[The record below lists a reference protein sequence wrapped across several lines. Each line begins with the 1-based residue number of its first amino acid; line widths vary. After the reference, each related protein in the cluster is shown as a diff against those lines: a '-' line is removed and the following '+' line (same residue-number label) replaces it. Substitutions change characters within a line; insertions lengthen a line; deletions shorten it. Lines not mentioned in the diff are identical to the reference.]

1 MKKNSFHKD
10 DRGASLLAVL
20 ILMVVVSAIA
30 VVITKITIVNIQMK
44 EVERGTKKNFYSADA
59 IMDDLRTGAR
69 EQAETALENAY
80 ADVLQHY
87 VDYTSGGKNVQ
98 DVFKQNYMN
107 GLEKYFADPDPMKTK
122 VDTTNEQGNVVYRV
136 AGYDADKVKGC
147 ILDGTQQGC
156 FVAPADPKY
165 EIDYGAGTFTLKDVR
180 VVYKDAQDYE
190 TTITTDLV
198 FSTPDMN
205 FSGQSQVKEFM
216 KYALIADNQINVNAS
231 GVKVDGSVYAGA
243 GGILA
248 SNNGTGELNGRMILT
263 RGDIVADMGSK
274 LTVGNG
280 NSSIW
285 AENLMTTGKSA
296 ATLDVNGNMYVAD
309 DLALNA
315 KESKVTLQ
323 GNYYGYNFQKN
334 YGAGDT
340 VATDA
345 DFSSAIMINGKSSS
359 LNIQNL
365 KYLLLAGRTY
375 ISRGNNS
382 SNTDI
387 HNTDIQMGESIAART
402 NQLAYYV
409 PERYVVKVESGEST
423 LLKLKWN
430 DAKNVKIG
438 EKEYPIGESDYAA
451 SIHVNPEKLDGW
463 LDNANP
469 IVPYYYTNGVN
480 YYLNFKSQQDANE
493 FYAAYYAGNTGK
505 AGGLAGT
512 YLDKDALII
521 DENNKMIMTLSGD
534 IMYRTKPEEMFQE
547 KAVTIEPDNWKDSAG
562 LLWDYCSKLAV
573 SYKSLELGLKDFGQS
588 VTPDQVRFSVTD
600 EKGHEKIDK
609 SIDPL
614 FDKLIDRSA
623 LQEEIAKHK
632 NPGDTGDVVYK
643 PAADVYLIDNPDNP
657 DNPDKPNGYILPT
670 SITKGIVV
678 ATGSVKVSG
687 NFEGLII
694 SGGKVTFGASVQVKG
709 NKLLVS
715 NLFKEDQSRKAPLF
729 SKFFRDCSGTAASN
743 ISGQLDLDSYINYD
757 EWKKN

>member
-231 GVKVDGSVYAGA
+231 NVTVDGSVYAGV
-243 GGILA
+243 GGIVA
-248 SNNGTGELNGRMILT
+248 SGNGTGELKGRMILT
-263 RGDIVADMGSK
+263 RGDIVADMGSALK
-274 LTVGNG
+274 VGDG

-285 AENLMTTGKSA
+285 AENIMTTGKSA
-296 ATLDVNGNMYVAD
+296 ATLNVNGNMYVAD

-387 HNTDIQMGESIAART
+387 QMGESIAART

-409 PERYVVKVESGEST
+409 PERYVKVESGEST
-423 LLKLKWN
+423 LLKWN
-430 DAKNVKIG
+430 DAPQNVTIG

-451 SIHVNPEKLDGW
+451 SIHVDPVKLDGW
-463 LDNANP
+463 LNHANP

-505 AGGLAGT
+505 AGGFAGT
-512 YLDKDALII
+512 YLDKNALII
-521 DENNKMIMTLSGD
+521 DEHNKVIMTLSGD

-600 EKGHEKIDK
+600 ENGHEKIDK

-632 NPGDTGDVVYK
+632 NPGDTGFTVYH
-643 PAADVYLIDNPDNP
+643 PADDVYLIDNTGVYD
-657 DNPDKPNGYILPT
+657 LPT

-694 SGGKVTFGASVQVKG
+694 SGGKVTFDANVQVKG

>member
-107 GLEKYFADPDPMKTK
+107 GLEKYFADPMKTP

-216 KYALIADNQINVNAS
+216 KYALIADDQINVNAS
-231 GVKVDGSVYAGA
+231 NVTVDGSVYAGV
-243 GGILA
+243 GGIVA
-248 SNNGTGELNGRMILT
+248 SGNGTGELKGRMILT
-263 RGDIVADMGSK
+263 RGDIVADMGSALK
-274 LTVGNG
+274 VGDG

-387 HNTDIQMGESIAART
+387 QMGESIAART

-409 PERYVVKVESGEST
+409 PERYVKVESGEST
-423 LLKLKWN
+423 LLKWN
-430 DAKNVKIG
+430 DAQKVRIG

-451 SIHVNPEKLDGW
+451 SIHVDPVKLDGW
-463 LDNANP
+463 LNHANP

-493 FYAAYYAGNTGK
+493 FYAAYYTGNTGK

-600 EKGHEKIDK
+600 ENGHEKIDK

-614 FDKLIDRSA
+614 FDKLIDSSA

-632 NPGDTGDVVYK
+632 NPGDAGFTVYH
-643 PAADVYLIDNPDNP
+643 PADDVYLIDNTGVYD
-657 DNPDKPNGYILPT
+657 LPT

-694 SGGKVTFGASVQVKG
+694 SGGKVTFDANVQVKG

>member
-20 ILMVVVSAIA
+20 IIMVVVSAIA

-69 EQAETALENAY
+69 EQAEAALENAY
-80 ADVLQHY
+80 VDVLQHY
-87 VDYTSGGKNVQ
+87 VDYTSGGKNAQ

-107 GLEKYFADPDPMKTK
+107 GLEKYFADPMKTP
-122 VDTTNEQGNVVYRV
+122 VDTTNEQGNVGYRV

-205 FSGQSQVKEFM
+205 FSGQSQVQEFM
-216 KYALIADNQINVNAS
+216 KYALIADDQVNINAMNVYV
-231 GVKVDGSVYAGA
+231 GGSIYAGA
-243 GGILA
+243 GGIQ
-248 SNNGTGELNGRMILT
+248 STGSGSGRLEGKIILT
-263 RGDIVADMGSK
+263 RGDIVADMGST
-274 LTVGNG
+274 LMVGNG

-296 ATLDVNGNMYVAD
+296 ATLDVNGNIYVAD

-315 KESKVTLQ
+315 KESKVKLQ

-365 KYLLLAGRTY
+365 KYLLLAGRTF
-375 ISRGNNS
+375 IARGNNS
-382 SNTDI
+382 S
-387 HNTDIQMGESIAART
+387 NTDIQMGESIAART

-409 PERYVVKVESGEST
+409 SDKYVKTENGEGVV
-423 LLKLKWN
+423 LKWN
-430 DAKNVKIG
+430 DAQNVRIG
-438 EKEYPIGESDYAA
+438 KTEYPIGESDYAA
-451 SIHVNPEKLDGW
+451 SIHVDPVKLDGW
-463 LDNANP
+463 LNHANP

-547 KAVTIEPDNWKDSAG
+547 KAVTIKPDNWKDSAG

-573 SYKSLELGLKDFGQS
+573 SYKSLELGLKDSGQS

-600 EKGHEKIDK
+600 ENGHEKIDK

-632 NPGDTGDVVYK
+632 NPGDTGYAVYK
-643 PAADVYLIDNPDNP
+643 PAADVYLIDNTGVYD
-657 DNPDKPNGYILPT
+657 LPT

-694 SGGKVTFGASVQVKG
+694 SGGKVTFDANVQVKG

-715 NLFKEDQSRKAPLF
+715 NLFKEDQSRQAPLF

>member
-87 VDYTSGGKNVQ
+87 VDYTGSGKNVQ

-107 GLEKYFADPDPMKTK
+107 GLEKYFADPMKTK

-248 SNNGTGELNGRMILT
+248 SGNGTGELNGRMILT
-263 RGDIVADMGSK
+263 RGDIVADMGSALK
-274 LTVGNG
+274 VGDG

-296 ATLDVNGNMYVAD
+296 ATLNVNGNMYVAD

-334 YGAGDT
+334 YGVGDT
-340 VATDA
+340 VAPDA

-387 HNTDIQMGESIAART
+387 QMGESIAART

-409 PERYVVKVESGEST
+409 PERYVKVESGEST
-423 LLKLKWN
+423 LLKWN
-430 DAKNVKIG
+430 DAPQNVTIG

-451 SIHVNPEKLDGW
+451 SIHVDPVKLDGW
-463 LDNANP
+463 LNHANP

-512 YLDKDALII
+512 YLDKNALII
-521 DENNKMIMTLSGD
+521 DEHNKVIMTLSGD

-547 KAVTIEPDNWKDSAG
+547 KAVTIEPDNWKDPAG

-573 SYKSLELGLKDFGQS
+573 SYKSLELGLKDSGQS
-588 VTPDQVRFSVTD
+588 VTSDQVRFSVTD
-600 EKGHEKIDK
+600 ENGHEKIDK

-632 NPGDTGDVVYK
+632 NPGDTGFTVYH
-643 PAADVYLIDNPDNP
+643 PADDVYLIDNTGVYD
-657 DNPDKPNGYILPT
+657 LPT

-694 SGGKVTFGASVQVKG
+694 SGGKVTFDANVQVKG

-715 NLFKEDQSRKAPLF
+715 NLFKEDQSRQDPLF

>member
-87 VDYTSGGKNVQ
+87 VDYTSGGKNAQ

-107 GLEKYFADPDPMKTK
+107 GLEKYFADPMKTP

-147 ILDGTQQGC
+147 ILDETQQGC

-216 KYALIADNQINVNAS
+216 KYALIADDQINVNAS
-231 GVKVDGSVYAGA
+231 NVTVDGSVYAGV
-243 GGILA
+243 GGIVA
-248 SNNGTGELNGRMILT
+248 SGNGTGELKGRMILT
-263 RGDIVADMGSK
+263 RGDIVADMGSALK
-274 LTVGNG
+274 VGDG

-285 AENLMTTGKSA
+285 AENIMTTGKSA
-296 ATLDVNGNMYVAD
+296 ATLNVNGNMYVAD

-365 KYLLLAGRTY
+365 KYLLLAGRTF

-382 SNTDI
+382 S
-387 HNTDIQMGESIAART
+387 NTDIQMGESIAART

-409 PERYVVKVESGEST
+409 SDKYVKTENGEGVV
-423 LLKLKWN
+423 LKWN
-430 DAKNVKIG
+430 DAQNVRIG

-451 SIHVNPEKLDGW
+451 SIHVDPVKLDGW
-463 LDNANP
+463 LNHANP

-505 AGGLAGT
+505 AGGFAGT
-512 YLDKDALII
+512 YLDKNALII
-521 DENNKMIMTLSGD
+521 DEHNKVIMTLSGD

-600 EKGHEKIDK
+600 ENGHEKIDK

-632 NPGDTGDVVYK
+632 NPGDAGFTVYH
-643 PAADVYLIDNPDNP
+643 PADDVYLIDNTGVYD
-657 DNPDKPNGYILPT
+657 LPT

-694 SGGKVTFGASVQVKG
+694 SGGKVTFDANVQVKG

>member
-87 VDYTSGGKNVQ
+87 VDYTGSGKNVQ

-107 GLEKYFADPDPMKTK
+107 GLEKYFADPMKTK

-216 KYALIADNQINVNAS
+216 KYALIADDQINVNAS
-231 GVKVDGSVYAGA
+231 NVTVDGSVYAGV
-243 GGILA
+243 GGIVA
-248 SNNGTGELNGRMILT
+248 SGNGTGELKGRMILT
-263 RGDIVADMGSK
+263 RGDIVADMGSALK
-274 LTVGNG
+274 VGDG

-285 AENLMTTGKSA
+285 AENIMTTGKSA
-296 ATLDVNGNMYVAD
+296 ATLNVNGNMYVAD

-365 KYLLLAGRTY
+365 KYLLLAGRTF

-382 SNTDI
+382 S
-387 HNTDIQMGESIAART
+387 NTDIQMGESIAART

-409 PERYVVKVESGEST
+409 PERYVKVESGEST
-423 LLKLKWN
+423 LLKWN
-430 DAKNVKIG
+430 DAQNVRIG

-451 SIHVNPEKLDGW
+451 SIHVDPVKLDGW
-463 LDNANP
+463 LNHANP

-505 AGGLAGT
+505 AGGFAGT
-512 YLDKDALII
+512 YLDKNALII
-521 DENNKMIMTLSGD
+521 DEHNKVIMTLSGD

-600 EKGHEKIDK
+600 ENGHEKIDK

-632 NPGDTGDVVYK
+632 NPGDAGFTVYH
-643 PAADVYLIDNPDNP
+643 PADDVYLIDNTGVYD
-657 DNPDKPNGYILPT
+657 LPT

-694 SGGKVTFGASVQVKG
+694 SGGKVTFDANVQVKG

>member
-87 VDYTSGGKNVQ
+87 VDYTSGGKNAQ

-107 GLEKYFADPDPMKTK
+107 GLEKYFADPMKTK

-190 TTITTDLV
+190 TSITTDLV

-216 KYALIADNQINVNAS
+216 KYALIADDQINVNAS
-231 GVKVDGSVYAGA
+231 NVTVDGSVYAGV
-243 GGILA
+243 GGIVA
-248 SNNGTGELNGRMILT
+248 SGNGTGELKGRMILT
-263 RGDIVADMGSK
+263 RGDIVADMGSALK
-274 LTVGNG
+274 VGDG

-387 HNTDIQMGESIAART
+387 QMGESIAART

-409 PERYVVKVESGEST
+409 PERYVKVESGEST
-423 LLKLKWN
+423 LLKWN
-430 DAKNVKIG
+430 DAQKVRIG

-451 SIHVNPEKLDGW
+451 SIHVDPVKLDGW
-463 LDNANP
+463 LNHANP

-512 YLDKDALII
+512 YLDKNALII
-521 DENNKMIMTLSGD
+521 DEHNKMIMTLSGD

-547 KAVTIEPDNWKDSAG
+547 KEVTIEPDNWKDSAG

-600 EKGHEKIDK
+600 ENGHEKIDK

-632 NPGDTGDVVYK
+632 NPGDAGFTVYH
-643 PAADVYLIDNPDNP
+643 PADDVYLIDNTGVYD
-657 DNPDKPNGYILPT
+657 LPT

-694 SGGKVTFGASVQVKG
+694 SGGKVTFDANVQVKG

>member
-87 VDYTSGGKNVQ
+87 VDYTSGGKNAQ

-107 GLEKYFADPDPMKTK
+107 GLEKYFADPMKTP

-165 EIDYGAGTFTLKDVR
+165 EIDYGAGTFILKDVR
-180 VVYKDAQDYE
+180 VVYKDAQDFE

-216 KYALIADNQINVNAS
+216 KYALIADDQINVNAS
-231 GVKVDGSVYAGA
+231 NVTVDGSVYAGV
-243 GGILA
+243 GGIVA
-248 SNNGTGELNGRMILT
+248 SGNGTGELKGRMILT
-263 RGDIVADMGSK
+263 RGDIVADMGSALK
-274 LTVGNG
+274 VGDG

-387 HNTDIQMGESIAART
+387 QMGESIAART

-409 PERYVVKVESGEST
+409 PERYVKVESGEST
-423 LLKLKWN
+423 LLKWN
-430 DAKNVKIG
+430 DAQKVRIG

-451 SIHVNPEKLDGW
+451 SIHVDPVKLDGW
-463 LDNANP
+463 LNHANP

-493 FYAAYYAGNTGK
+493 FYAAYYAGNTSK

-512 YLDKDALII
+512 YLDKNALII
-521 DENNKMIMTLSGD
+521 DEHNKVIMTLSGD

-600 EKGHEKIDK
+600 ENGHEKIDK

-632 NPGDTGDVVYK
+632 NPGDAGFTVYH
-643 PAADVYLIDNPDNP
+643 PADDVYLIDNTGVYD
-657 DNPDKPNGYILPT
+657 LPT

-694 SGGKVTFGASVQVKG
+694 SGGKVTFDANVQVKG

>member
-69 EQAETALENAY
+69 AQAETALENAY
-80 ADVLQHY
+80 VDVLQHY
-87 VDYTSGGKNVQ
+87 MDYTGSGKNVQ

-107 GLEKYFADPDPMKTK
+107 GLEKYFADPMKTP

-165 EIDYGAGTFTLKDVR
+165 EIDYGTGTFTLKDVR

-216 KYALIADNQINVNAS
+216 KYALIADDQINVNAS
-231 GVKVDGSVYAGA
+231 NVTVDGSVYAGV
-243 GGILA
+243 GGIVA
-248 SNNGTGELNGRMILT
+248 SGNGTGELKGRMILT
-263 RGDIVADMGSK
+263 RGDIVADMGSALK
-274 LTVGNG
+274 VGDG

-285 AENLMTTGKSA
+285 AENIMTTGKSA
-296 ATLDVNGNMYVAD
+296 ATLNVNGNMYVAD

-365 KYLLLAGRTY
+365 KYLLLAGRTF

-382 SNTDI
+382 S
-387 HNTDIQMGESIAART
+387 NTDIQMGESIAART

-409 PERYVVKVESGEST
+409 SDKYVKTENGEGVV
-423 LLKLKWN
+423 LKWN
-430 DAKNVKIG
+430 DAQNVRIG

-451 SIHVNPEKLDGW
+451 SIHVDPVKLDGW
-463 LDNANP
+463 LNHANP

-505 AGGLAGT
+505 AGGFAGT
-512 YLDKDALII
+512 YLDKNALII
-521 DENNKMIMTLSGD
+521 DEHNKVIMTLSGD

-600 EKGHEKIDK
+600 ENGHEKIDK

-632 NPGDTGDVVYK
+632 NPGDAGFTVYH
-643 PAADVYLIDNPDNP
+643 PADDVYLIDNTGVYD
-657 DNPDKPNGYILPT
+657 LPT

-694 SGGKVTFGASVQVKG
+694 SGGKVTFDANVQVKG

>member
-20 ILMVVVSAIA
+20 IIMVVVSAIA

-69 EQAETALENAY
+69 EQAEAALENAY
-80 ADVLQHY
+80 VDVLQHY
-87 VDYTSGGKNVQ
+87 VDYTSGGKNAQ

-107 GLEKYFADPDPMKTK
+107 GLEKYFADPMKTP

-205 FSGQSQVKEFM
+205 FSGQSQVQEFM
-216 KYALIADNQINVNAS
+216 KYALIADDQVNINAMNVYV
-231 GVKVDGSVYAGA
+231 GGSIYAGA
-243 GGILA
+243 GGIQA
-248 SNNGTGELNGRMILT
+248 TGSGSGRLEGKIILT
-263 RGDIVADMGSK
+263 RGDIVADMGST
-274 LTVGNG
+274 LMVGNG

-296 ATLDVNGNMYVAD
+296 ATLDVNGNIYVAD

-315 KESKVTLQ
+315 KESKVKLQ

-365 KYLLLAGRTY
+365 KYLLLAGRTF
-375 ISRGNNS
+375 IARGNNS
-382 SNTDI
+382 S
-387 HNTDIQMGESIAART
+387 NTDIQMGESIAART

-409 PERYVVKVESGEST
+409 SDKYVKTENGEGVV
-423 LLKLKWN
+423 LKWN
-430 DAKNVKIG
+430 DAQNVRIG
-438 EKEYPIGESDYAA
+438 ETEYPIGESDYAA
-451 SIHVNPEKLDGW
+451 SIHVDPVKLDGW
-463 LDNANP
+463 LNHANP

-573 SYKSLELGLKDFGQS
+573 SYKSLELGLKDSGQS

-600 EKGHEKIDK
+600 ENGHEKIDK

-632 NPGDTGDVVYK
+632 NPGDTGYAVYK
-643 PAADVYLIDNPDNP
+643 PAADVYLIDNTGVYD
-657 DNPDKPNGYILPT
+657 LPT

-694 SGGKVTFGASVQVKG
+694 SGGKVTFDANVQVKG

-715 NLFKEDQSRKAPLF
+715 NLFKEDQSRQAPLF

>member
-20 ILMVVVSAIA
+20 IIMVVVSAIA

-87 VDYTSGGKNVQ
+87 VDYTSGGKNAQ

-107 GLEKYFADPDPMKTK
+107 GLEKYFADPMKTP

-136 AGYDADKVKGC
+136 AGYDTDKVKGC

-216 KYALIADNQINVNAS
+216 KYALIADDQINVNAS

-243 GGILA
+243 GGIVA
-248 SNNGTGELNGRMILT
+248 SGNGTGELNGRMILT
-263 RGDIVADMGSK
+263 RGDIVADMGSALK
-274 LTVGNG
+274 VGDG

-285 AENLMTTGKSA
+285 AENIMTTGKSA
-296 ATLDVNGNMYVAD
+296 ATLNVNGNMYVAD

-387 HNTDIQMGESIAART
+387 QMGESIAART

-409 PERYVVKVESGEST
+409 PERYVKVESGEST
-423 LLKLKWN
+423 LLKWN
-430 DAKNVKIG
+430 DNDAQNV
-438 EKEYPIGESDYAA
+438 EKKYPIGESDYAA
-451 SIHVNPEKLDGW
+451 SIHVDPVKLDGW
-463 LDNANP
+463 LNNANP

-512 YLDKDALII
+512 YLDKNALII
-521 DENNKMIMTLSGD
+521 DEHNKVIMTLSGD

-600 EKGHEKIDK
+600 ENGREKIDK

-632 NPGDTGDVVYK
+632 NPGDTGYAVYK
-643 PAADVYLIDNPDNP
+643 PAADVYLIDNTGVYD
-657 DNPDKPNGYILPT
+657 LPT

-694 SGGKVTFGASVQVKG
+694 SGGKVTFDANVQVKG

-715 NLFKEDQSRKAPLF
+715 NLFKEDQSRQAPLF

>member
-20 ILMVVVSAIA
+20 IIMVVVSAIA

-87 VDYTSGGKNVQ
+87 VDYTGSGKNVQ

-107 GLEKYFADPDPMKTK
+107 GLEKYFADPMKTP
-122 VDTTNEQGNVVYRV
+122 VDTTNDEGNVVYRV
-136 AGYDADKVKGC
+136 AGYDTGKVKGC
-147 ILDGTQQGC
+147 ILDGTQQDC
-156 FVAPADPKY
+156 FVASADPKY

-180 VVYKDAQDYE
+180 VDYKDAQDYE

-205 FSGQSQVKEFM
+205 FSGQSQVQEFM
-216 KYALIADNQINVNAS
+216 KYALIADDQVNINAMNVYV
-231 GVKVDGSVYAGA
+231 GGSIYAGA
-243 GGILA
+243 GGIQA
-248 SNNGTGELNGRMILT
+248 TGSGSGRLEGKMILT
-263 RGDIVADMGSK
+263 RGDIVADMGST
-274 LTVGNG
+274 LMVGNG

-285 AENLMTTGKSA
+285 AENIMTTGKSA

-315 KESKVTLQ
+315 KESKVKLQ

-387 HNTDIQMGESIAART
+387 QMGESIAART

-409 PERYVVKVESGEST
+409 PERYVKVESGEST
-423 LLKLKWN
+423 LLKWN
-430 DAKNVKIG
+430 DNDAQNV
-438 EKEYPIGESDYAA
+438 EKKYPIGESDYAA
-451 SIHVNPEKLDGW
+451 SIHVDPVKLDGW
-463 LDNANP
+463 LNNANP

-512 YLDKDALII
+512 YLDKNALII
-521 DENNKMIMTLSGD
+521 DEHNKVIMTLSGD

-600 EKGHEKIDK
+600 ENGREKIDK

-632 NPGDTGDVVYK
+632 NPGDTGYAVYK
-643 PAADVYLIDNPDNP
+643 PAADVYLIDNTGVYD
-657 DNPDKPNGYILPT
+657 LPT

-694 SGGKVTFGASVQVKG
+694 SGGKVTFDANVQVKG

-715 NLFKEDQSRKAPLF
+715 NLFKEDQSRQAPLF

>member
-107 GLEKYFADPDPMKTK
+107 GLESYFADPMKTP
-122 VDTTNEQGNVVYRV
+122 VDTTNKQGNVVYRV

-165 EIDYGAGTFTLKDVR
+165 EIDYGTGTFTLKDVR

-216 KYALIADNQINVNAS
+216 KYALIADDQINVNAS
-231 GVKVDGSVYAGA
+231 NVTVDGSVYAGV
-243 GGILA
+243 GGIVA
-248 SNNGTGELNGRMILT
+248 SGNGTGELKGRMILT
-263 RGDIVADMGSK
+263 RGDIVADMGSALK
-274 LTVGNG
+274 VGDG

-365 KYLLLAGRTY
+365 KYLLLAGRTF

-382 SNTDI
+382 S
-387 HNTDIQMGESIAART
+387 NTDIQMGESIAART

-409 PERYVVKVESGEST
+409 SDKYVKTENGEGVV
-423 LLKLKWN
+423 LKWN
-430 DAKNVKIG
+430 DAQNVRIG

-451 SIHVNPEKLDGW
+451 SIHVDPVKLDGW
-463 LDNANP
+463 LNHANP

-573 SYKSLELGLKDFGQS
+573 SYKSLELGLKDSGQS
-588 VTPDQVRFSVTD
+588 VTSDQVRFSVTD
-600 EKGHEKIDK
+600 ENGHEKIDK

-632 NPGDTGDVVYK
+632 NPGDTGFTVYH
-643 PAADVYLIDNPDNP
+643 PADDVYLIDNTGVYD
-657 DNPDKPNGYILPT
+657 LPT

-694 SGGKVTFGASVQVKG
+694 SGGKVTFDANVQVKG

-715 NLFKEDQSRKAPLF
+715 NLFKEDQSRQDPLF

>member
-87 VDYTSGGKNVQ
+87 VDYTSGGKNAQ

-107 GLEKYFADPDPMKTK
+107 GLEKYFADPMKTP

-165 EIDYGAGTFTLKDVR
+165 EIDYGTGTFTLKDVR

-216 KYALIADNQINVNAS
+216 KYALIADDQINVNAS
-231 GVKVDGSVYAGA
+231 NVTVDGSVYAGV
-243 GGILA
+243 GGIVA
-248 SNNGTGELNGRMILT
+248 SGNGTGELKGRMILT
-263 RGDIVADMGSK
+263 RGDIVADMGSALK
-274 LTVGNG
+274 VGDG

-285 AENLMTTGKSA
+285 AENIMTTGKSA
-296 ATLDVNGNMYVAD
+296 ATLNVNGNMYVAD

-365 KYLLLAGRTY
+365 KYLLLAGRTF

-382 SNTDI
+382 S
-387 HNTDIQMGESIAART
+387 NTDIQMGESIAART

-409 PERYVVKVESGEST
+409 SDKYVKTENGEGVV
-423 LLKLKWN
+423 LKWN
-430 DAKNVKIG
+430 DAQNVRIG

-451 SIHVNPEKLDGW
+451 SIHVDPVKLDGW
-463 LDNANP
+463 LNHANP

-505 AGGLAGT
+505 AGGFAGT
-512 YLDKDALII
+512 YLDKNALII
-521 DENNKMIMTLSGD
+521 DEHNKVIMTLSGD

-547 KAVTIEPDNWKDSAG
+547 KEVTIEPDNWKDSAG

-600 EKGHEKIDK
+600 ENGHEKIDK

-632 NPGDTGDVVYK
+632 NPGDAGFTVYH
-643 PAADVYLIDNPDNP
+643 PADDVYLIDNTGVYD
-657 DNPDKPNGYILPT
+657 LPT

-694 SGGKVTFGASVQVKG
+694 SGGKVTFDANVQVKG

>member
-107 GLEKYFADPDPMKTK
+107 GLEKYFADPMKTK
-122 VDTTNEQGNVVYRV
+122 VDTTNKQGNVVYRV

-165 EIDYGAGTFTLKDVR
+165 EIDYGTGTFTLKDVR

-190 TTITTDLV
+190 TTIATDLV

-216 KYALIADNQINVNAS
+216 KYALIADDQINVNAS
-231 GVKVDGSVYAGA
+231 NVTVDGSVYAGV
-243 GGILA
+243 GGIVA
-248 SNNGTGELNGRMILT
+248 SGNGTGELKGRMILT
-263 RGDIVADMGSK
+263 RGDIVADMGSALK
-274 LTVGNG
+274 VGDG

-387 HNTDIQMGESIAART
+387 QMGESIAART

-409 PERYVVKVESGEST
+409 PERYVKVESGEST
-423 LLKLKWN
+423 LLKWN
-430 DAKNVKIG
+430 DAQKVRIG

-451 SIHVNPEKLDGW
+451 SIHVDPVKLDGW
-463 LDNANP
+463 LNHANP
-469 IVPYYYTNGVN
+469 IVPYYYINGVN

-493 FYAAYYAGNTGK
+493 FYAAYYAGNTSK

-512 YLDKDALII
+512 YLDKNALII
-521 DENNKMIMTLSGD
+521 DEHNKVIMTLSGD

-547 KAVTIEPDNWKDSAG
+547 KEVTIEPDNWKDSAG

-600 EKGHEKIDK
+600 ENGHEKIDK

-632 NPGDTGDVVYK
+632 NPGDAGFTVYH
-643 PAADVYLIDNPDNP
+643 PADDVYLIDNTGVYD
-657 DNPDKPNGYILPT
+657 LPT

-694 SGGKVTFGASVQVKG
+694 SGGKVTFDANVQVKG

>member
-87 VDYTSGGKNVQ
+87 VDYTSGGKNAQ

-107 GLEKYFADPDPMKTK
+107 GLESYFADPMKTK

-216 KYALIADNQINVNAS
+216 KYALIADDQINVNAS
-231 GVKVDGSVYAGA
+231 NVTVDGSVYAGV
-243 GGILA
+243 GGIVA
-248 SNNGTGELNGRMILT
+248 SGNGTGELKGRMILT
-263 RGDIVADMGSK
+263 RGDIVADMGSALK
-274 LTVGNG
+274 VGDG

-387 HNTDIQMGESIAART
+387 QMGESIAART

-409 PERYVVKVESGEST
+409 PERYVKVESGEST
-423 LLKLKWN
+423 LLKWN
-430 DAKNVKIG
+430 DAQNVRIG

-451 SIHVNPEKLDGW
+451 SIHVDPVKLDGW
-463 LDNANP
+463 LNHANP

-512 YLDKDALII
+512 YLDKNALII
-521 DENNKMIMTLSGD
+521 DEHNKVIMTLSGD

-600 EKGHEKIDK
+600 ENGHEKIDK

-632 NPGDTGDVVYK
+632 NPGDAGFTVYH
-643 PAADVYLIDNPDNP
+643 PADDVYLIDNTGVYD
-657 DNPDKPNGYILPT
+657 LPT

-694 SGGKVTFGASVQVKG
+694 SGGKVTFDANVQVKG

>member
-87 VDYTSGGKNVQ
+87 VDYTSGGKNAQ

-107 GLEKYFADPDPMKTK
+107 GLEKYFADPMKTP

-147 ILDGTQQGC
+147 ILDETQQGC

-165 EIDYGAGTFTLKDVR
+165 EIDYGTGTFTLKDVR

-216 KYALIADNQINVNAS
+216 KYALIADDQINVNAS
-231 GVKVDGSVYAGA
+231 NVTVDGSVYAGV
-243 GGILA
+243 GGIVA
-248 SNNGTGELNGRMILT
+248 SGNGTGELKGRMILT
-263 RGDIVADMGSK
+263 RGDIVADMGSALK
-274 LTVGNG
+274 VGDG

-285 AENLMTTGKSA
+285 AENIMTTGKSA
-296 ATLDVNGNMYVAD
+296 ATLNVNGNMYVAD

-365 KYLLLAGRTY
+365 KYLLLAGRTF

-382 SNTDI
+382 S
-387 HNTDIQMGESIAART
+387 NTDIQMGESIAART

-409 PERYVVKVESGEST
+409 PDKYVKTENGEGVV
-423 LLKLKWN
+423 LKWN
-430 DAKNVKIG
+430 DAQNVRIG

-451 SIHVNPEKLDGW
+451 SIHVDPVKLDGW
-463 LDNANP
+463 LNHANP

-505 AGGLAGT
+505 AGGFAGT
-512 YLDKDALII
+512 YLDKNALII
-521 DENNKMIMTLSGD
+521 DEHNKVIMTLSGD

-600 EKGHEKIDK
+600 ENGHEKIDK

-632 NPGDTGDVVYK
+632 NPGDAGFTVYH
-643 PAADVYLIDNPDNP
+643 PADDVYLIDNTGVYD
-657 DNPDKPNGYILPT
+657 LPT

-694 SGGKVTFGASVQVKG
+694 SGGKVTFDANVQVKG

>member
-1 MKKNSFHKD
+1 MKKNSFPKD

-80 ADVLQHY
+80 VDVLQHY
-87 VDYTSGGKNVQ
+87 VDYTSGGKNAQ

-107 GLEKYFADPDPMKTK
+107 GLEKYFADPMKTP

-205 FSGQSQVKEFM
+205 FSGQSQVQEFM
-216 KYALIADNQINVNAS
+216 KYALIADDQVNINAMNVYV
-231 GVKVDGSVYAGA
+231 GGSIYAGA
-243 GGILA
+243 GGIQA
-248 SNNGTGELNGRMILT
+248 TGSGSGRLEGKMILT
-263 RGDIVADMGSK
+263 RGDIVADMGST
-274 LTVGNG
+274 LMVGNG

-285 AENLMTTGKSA
+285 AENIMTTGKSA

-387 HNTDIQMGESIAART
+387 QMGESIAART

-409 PERYVVKVESGEST
+409 SERYVKVESGEST

-430 DAKNVKIG
+430 DAQKVKIG
-438 EKEYPIGESDYAA
+438 ETEYPIGESDYAA
-451 SIHVNPEKLDGW
+451 SIHVDPVKLDGW

-632 NPGDTGDVVYK
+632 NPGDTEYSVYQ
-643 PAADVYLIDNPDNP
+643 PLADVYLIDNA
-657 DNPDKPNGYILPT
+657 KGYNLPT

-694 SGGKVTFGASVQVKG
+694 SGGKVTFDANVQVKG

-715 NLFKEDQSRKAPLF
+715 NLFKEDQSRQAPLF

>member
-87 VDYTSGGKNVQ
+87 VDYTSGGKNAQ

-107 GLEKYFADPDPMKTK
+107 GLESYFADPMKTP

-165 EIDYGAGTFTLKDVR
+165 EIDYGTGTFTLKDVR

-205 FSGQSQVKEFM
+205 FSGQSQVQEFM
-216 KYALIADNQINVNAS
+216 KYALIADDQINVNAS
-231 GVKVDGSVYAGA
+231 NVTVDGSVYAGV
-243 GGILA
+243 GGIVA
-248 SNNGTGELNGRMILT
+248 SGNGTGELKGRMILT
-263 RGDIVADMGSK
+263 RGDIVADMGSALK
-274 LTVGNG
+274 VGDG

-387 HNTDIQMGESIAART
+387 QMGESIAART

-409 PERYVVKVESGEST
+409 PERYVKVESGEST
-423 LLKLKWN
+423 LLKWN
-430 DAKNVKIG
+430 DAQKVRIG

-451 SIHVNPEKLDGW
+451 SIHVDPVKLDGW
-463 LDNANP
+463 LNHANP

-512 YLDKDALII
+512 YLDKNALII
-521 DENNKMIMTLSGD
+521 DEHNKVIMTLSGD

-600 EKGHEKIDK
+600 ENGHEKIDK

-632 NPGDTGDVVYK
+632 NPGDAGFTVYH
-643 PAADVYLIDNPDNP
+643 PADDVYLIDNTGVYD
-657 DNPDKPNGYILPT
+657 LPT

-694 SGGKVTFGASVQVKG
+694 SGGKVTFDANVQVKG

>member
-1 MKKNSFHKD
+1 MKKNSFYKD

-87 VDYTSGGKNVQ
+87 VDYTGNGKNVQ

-107 GLEKYFADPDPMKTK
+107 GLEKYFADPMKTK

-216 KYALIADNQINVNAS
+216 KYALIADDQINVNAS
-231 GVKVDGSVYAGA
+231 NVTVDGSVYAGV
-243 GGILA
+243 GGIVA
-248 SNNGTGELNGRMILT
+248 SGNGIGELKGRMILT

-274 LTVGNG
+274 LTVGDG

-285 AENLMTTGKSA
+285 AENIMTTGKSA

-365 KYLLLAGRTY
+365 KYLLLAGRTF

-382 SNTDI
+382 S
-387 HNTDIQMGESIAART
+387 NTDIQMGESIAART

-409 PERYVVKVESGEST
+409 SDKYVKTENGEGVV
-423 LLKLKWN
+423 LKWN
-430 DAKNVKIG
+430 DAQNVRIG

-451 SIHVNPEKLDGW
+451 SIHVDPVKLDGW
-463 LDNANP
+463 LNHANP

-512 YLDKDALII
+512 YLDKNALII
-521 DENNKMIMTLSGD
+521 DEHNKMIMTLSGD

-547 KAVTIEPDNWKDSAG
+547 KAVTIEPDNWKDPAG

-600 EKGHEKIDK
+600 ENGHEKIDK

-632 NPGDTGDVVYK
+632 NPGDAGFTVYH
-643 PAADVYLIDNPDNP
+643 PADDVYLIDNTGVYD
-657 DNPDKPNGYILPT
+657 LPT

-694 SGGKVTFGASVQVKG
+694 SGGKVTFDANVQVKG

-715 NLFKEDQSRKAPLF
+715 NLFKEDQSRQAPLF

>member
-44 EVERGTKKNFYSADA
+44 EVERGTKKNFYSTDA
-59 IMDDLRTGAR
+59 IMDNLRTGAR

-87 VDYTSGGKNVQ
+87 VDYTSGGKNAQ

-107 GLEKYFADPDPMKTK
+107 GLEKYFADPMKTP
-122 VDTTNEQGNVVYRV
+122 VDTTNDEGNVVYRV
-136 AGYDADKVKGC
+136 AGYDTGKVKGC
-147 ILDGTQQGC
+147 ILDGTQQDC
-156 FVAPADPKY
+156 FVASADPKY

-180 VVYKDAQDYE
+180 VDYKDAQDYE

-216 KYALIADNQINVNAS
+216 KYALIADDQINVNAPT
-231 GVKVDGSVYAGA
+231 VVVDGSVYAGA
-243 GGILA
+243 GGIVA
-248 SNNGTGELNGRMILT
+248 SGNGTGELNGRMILT
-263 RGDIVADMGSK
+263 RGDIVADMGST
-274 LTVGNG
+274 LMVGNG

-285 AENLMTTGKSA
+285 AENIMTTGKSA

-315 KESKVTLQ
+315 KESKVKLQ

-387 HNTDIQMGESIAART
+387 QMGESIAART

-409 PERYVVKVESGEST
+409 PERYVKVESGEST
-423 LLKLKWN
+423 LLKWN
-430 DAKNVKIG
+430 DNDAQNV
-438 EKEYPIGESDYAA
+438 EKKYPIGESDYAA
-451 SIHVNPEKLDGW
+451 SIHVDPVKLDGW
-463 LDNANP
+463 LNNANP

-512 YLDKDALII
+512 YLDKNALII
-521 DENNKMIMTLSGD
+521 DEHNKVIMTLSGD

-600 EKGHEKIDK
+600 ENGREKIDK

-632 NPGDTGDVVYK
+632 NPGDTGYAVYK
-643 PAADVYLIDNPDNP
+643 PAADVYLIDNTGVYD
-657 DNPDKPNGYILPT
+657 LPT

-694 SGGKVTFGASVQVKG
+694 SGGKVTFDANVQVKG

-715 NLFKEDQSRKAPLF
+715 NLFKEDQSRQAPLF

>member
-80 ADVLQHY
+80 VDVLQHY
-87 VDYTSGGKNVQ
+87 VDYTSGGKNAQ

-107 GLEKYFADPDPMKTK
+107 GLENYFANPMKTP
-122 VDTTNEQGNVVYRV
+122 VDTTNVQGNVVYRV

-205 FSGQSQVKEFM
+205 FSGQSQVQEFM
-216 KYALIADNQINVNAS
+216 KYALIADDQVNINAMNVYV
-231 GVKVDGSVYAGA
+231 GGSIYAGA
-243 GGILA
+243 GGIQA
-248 SNNGTGELNGRMILT
+248 TGSGSGRLEGKMILT
-263 RGDIVADMGSK
+263 RGDIVADMGST
-274 LTVGNG
+274 LMVGNG

-285 AENLMTTGKSA
+285 SENLMTTGKSA
-296 ATLDVNGNMYVAD
+296 ATLNVNGNMYVAD

-345 DFSSAIMINGKSSS
+345 DFSSAIMINGKNSS

-365 KYLLLAGRTY
+365 KYLLLAGRTF
-375 ISRGNNS
+375 IARGNNS
-382 SNTDI
+382 S
-387 HNTDIQMGESIAART
+387 NTDIQMGESIAART

-409 PERYVVKVESGEST
+409 SDKYVKTENGEGVV
-423 LLKLKWN
+423 LKWN
-430 DAKNVKIG
+430 DAQNVTIG

-451 SIHVNPEKLDGW
+451 SIHVDPVKLDGW
-463 LDNANP
+463 LNHANP

-512 YLDKDALII
+512 YLDKNALII

-573 SYKSLELGLKDFGQS
+573 SYKSLELGLKDSGQS

-600 EKGHEKIDK
+600 ENGHEKIDK

-632 NPGDTGDVVYK
+632 NPGDTGYAVYK
-643 PAADVYLIDNPDNP
+643 PAADVYLIDNTGVYD
-657 DNPDKPNGYILPT
+657 LPT

-694 SGGKVTFGASVQVKG
+694 SGGKVTFDANVQVKG

-715 NLFKEDQSRKAPLF
+715 KLFKEDQSRQAPLF

>member
-20 ILMVVVSAIA
+20 IIMVVVSAIA

-87 VDYTSGGKNVQ
+87 VDYTGSGKNVQ

-107 GLEKYFADPDPMKTK
+107 GLEKYFADPMKTP
-122 VDTTNEQGNVVYRV
+122 VDTTNEQGNVGYRV

-147 ILDGTQQGC
+147 ILDGMQQGC

-216 KYALIADNQINVNAS
+216 KYALIADDQINVNAS

-243 GGILA
+243 GGIVA
-248 SNNGTGELNGRMILT
+248 SGNGTGELNGRMILT
-263 RGDIVADMGSK
+263 RGDIVADMGST
-274 LTVGNG
+274 LMVGNG

-296 ATLDVNGNMYVAD
+296 ATLNVNGNMYVAD

-323 GNYYGYNFQKN
+323 GNYCGYNFQKN

-345 DFSSAIMINGKSSS
+345 DFSSAIMINGKNSS

-365 KYLLLAGRTY
+365 KYLLLAGRTF
-375 ISRGNNS
+375 IARGNNS
-382 SNTDI
+382 S
-387 HNTDIQMGESIAART
+387 NTDIQMGESIAART

-409 PERYVVKVESGEST
+409 SDKYVKTENGEGVV
-423 LLKLKWN
+423 LKWN
-430 DAKNVKIG
+430 DAQNVTIG

-451 SIHVNPEKLDGW
+451 SIHVDPVKLDGW
-463 LDNANP
+463 LNHANP

-573 SYKSLELGLKDFGQS
+573 SYKSLELGLKDSGQS

-600 EKGHEKIDK
+600 ENGHEKIDK

-632 NPGDTGDVVYK
+632 NPGDTGYAVYK
-643 PAADVYLIDNPDNP
+643 PAADVYLIDNTGVYD
-657 DNPDKPNGYILPT
+657 LPT

-694 SGGKVTFGASVQVKG
+694 SGGKVTFDANVQVKG

-715 NLFKEDQSRKAPLF
+715 NLFKEDQSRQAPLF

>member
-107 GLEKYFADPDPMKTK
+107 GLEKYFADPKKTK

-216 KYALIADNQINVNAS
+216 KYALIADDQINVNAS
-231 GVKVDGSVYAGA
+231 NVKVDGSVYAGA
-243 GGILA
+243 GGIVA
-248 SNNGTGELNGRMILT
+248 SGNGTGVLNGRMILT
-263 RGDIVADMGSK
+263 RGDIVADMGSELK
-274 LTVGNG
+274 VGDG

-285 AENLMTTGKSA
+285 AENIMTTGKSA
-296 ATLDVNGNMYVAD
+296 ATLNVNGNMYVAD

-365 KYLLLAGRTY
+365 KYLLLAGRTF

-382 SNTDI
+382 S
-387 HNTDIQMGESIAART
+387 NTDIQMGESIAART

-409 PERYVVKVESGEST
+409 SDKYVKTENGEGVV
-423 LLKLKWN
+423 LKWN
-430 DAKNVKIG
+430 DAQNVRIG

-600 EKGHEKIDK
+600 ENGHEKIDK

-632 NPGDTGDVVYK
+632 NPGDAGFTVYH
-643 PAADVYLIDNPDNP
+643 PADDVYLIDNTGVYD
-657 DNPDKPNGYILPT
+657 LPT

-694 SGGKVTFGASVQVKG
+694 SGGKVTFDANVQVKG

>member
-59 IMDDLRTGAR
+59 IMDNLRTGAR

-87 VDYTSGGKNVQ
+87 VDYTSGGKNAQ

-107 GLEKYFADPDPMKTK
+107 GLEKYFADPMKTP
-122 VDTTNEQGNVVYRV
+122 VDTTNDEGNVVYRV
-136 AGYDADKVKGC
+136 AGYDTGKVKGC
-147 ILDGTQQGC
+147 ILDGTQQDC
-156 FVAPADPKY
+156 FVASADPKY

-180 VVYKDAQDYE
+180 VDYKDAQDYE

-205 FSGQSQVKEFM
+205 FSGQSQVQEFM
-216 KYALIADNQINVNAS
+216 KYALIADDQVNINAMNVYV
-231 GVKVDGSVYAGA
+231 GGSIYAGA
-243 GGILA
+243 GGIQA
-248 SNNGTGELNGRMILT
+248 TGSGSGRLEGKMILT
-263 RGDIVADMGSK
+263 RGDIVADMGST
-274 LTVGNG
+274 LMVGNG

-285 AENLMTTGKSA
+285 AENIMTTGKSA
-296 ATLDVNGNMYVAD
+296 ATLNVNGNMYVAD

-387 HNTDIQMGESIAART
+387 QMGESIAART

-409 PERYVVKVESGEST
+409 PERYVKVESGEST
-423 LLKLKWN
+423 LLKWN
-430 DAKNVKIG
+430 DNDAQNV
-438 EKEYPIGESDYAA
+438 EKKYPIGESDYAA
-451 SIHVNPEKLDGW
+451 SIHVDPVKLDGW

-521 DENNKMIMTLSGD
+521 DEYNKMIMTLSGD

-623 LQEEIAKHK
+623 LQEEIANHK
-632 NPGDTGDVVYK
+632 NPGDTGYVVYK
-643 PAADVYLIDNPDNP
+643 PVADVYLIDNTGVYD
-657 DNPDKPNGYILPT
+657 LPT

-694 SGGKVTFGASVQVKG
+694 SGGKVTFDANVQVKG

-715 NLFKEDQSRKAPLF
+715 NLFKDDQSRKSPLF
-729 SKFFRDCSGTAASN
+729 SKFFRDCSGTAADSV
-743 ISGQLDLDSYINYD
+743 SGQLDLDSYINYD

>member
-87 VDYTSGGKNVQ
+87 VDYTSGGKNAQ

-107 GLEKYFADPDPMKTK
+107 GLEKYFADPMKTK

-248 SNNGTGELNGRMILT
+248 SNNGTGELKGRMILT
-263 RGDIVADMGSK
+263 RGDIVADMGSALK
-274 LTVGNG
+274 VGDG

-387 HNTDIQMGESIAART
+387 QMGESIAART

-409 PERYVVKVESGEST
+409 PERYVKVESGEST
-423 LLKLKWN
+423 LLKWN
-430 DAKNVKIG
+430 DAQKVRIG

-451 SIHVNPEKLDGW
+451 SIHVDPVKLDGW
-463 LDNANP
+463 LNHANP
-469 IVPYYYTNGVN
+469 IVPYYYINGVN

-493 FYAAYYAGNTGK
+493 FYAAYYAGNTSK

-512 YLDKDALII
+512 YLDKNALII
-521 DENNKMIMTLSGD
+521 DEHNKMIMTLSGD

-547 KAVTIEPDNWKDSAG
+547 KEVTIEPDNWKDSAG

-600 EKGHEKIDK
+600 ENGHEKIDK

-632 NPGDTGDVVYK
+632 NPGDAGFTVYK
-643 PAADVYLIDNPDNP
+643 PADDVYLIDNTGVYD
-657 DNPDKPNGYILPT
+657 LPT

-694 SGGKVTFGASVQVKG
+694 SGGKVTFDANVQVKG

>member
-87 VDYTSGGKNVQ
+87 VDYTSGGKNAQ

-107 GLEKYFADPDPMKTK
+107 GLEKYFADPMKTK
-122 VDTTNEQGNVVYRV
+122 VDTTNDEGSVVYRV

-190 TTITTDLV
+190 TSITTDLV

-216 KYALIADNQINVNAS
+216 KYALIADDQINVNAS
-231 GVKVDGSVYAGA
+231 NVTVDGSVYAGV
-243 GGILA
+243 GGIVA
-248 SNNGTGELNGRMILT
+248 SGNGTGELKGRMILT
-263 RGDIVADMGSK
+263 RGDIVADMGSALK
-274 LTVGNG
+274 VGDG

-387 HNTDIQMGESIAART
+387 QMGESIAART

-409 PERYVVKVESGEST
+409 PERYVKVESGEST
-423 LLKLKWN
+423 LLKWN
-430 DAKNVKIG
+430 DAQKVRIG

-451 SIHVNPEKLDGW
+451 SIHVDPVKLDGW
-463 LDNANP
+463 LNHANP
-469 IVPYYYTNGVN
+469 IVPYYYINGVN

-512 YLDKDALII
+512 YLDKNALII
-521 DENNKMIMTLSGD
+521 DEHNKMIMTLSGD

-547 KAVTIEPDNWKDSAG
+547 KEVTIEPDNWKDSAG

-600 EKGHEKIDK
+600 ENGHEKIDK

-632 NPGDTGDVVYK
+632 NPGDAGFTVYH
-643 PAADVYLIDNPDNP
+643 PADDVYLIDNTGVYD
-657 DNPDKPNGYILPT
+657 LPT

-694 SGGKVTFGASVQVKG
+694 SGGKVTFDANVQVKG

>member
-80 ADVLQHY
+80 VDVLQHY
-87 VDYTSGGKNVQ
+87 VDYTSGGKNAQ

-107 GLEKYFADPDPMKTK
+107 GLESYFADPMKTP

-205 FSGQSQVKEFM
+205 FSGQSQVQEFM
-216 KYALIADNQINVNAS
+216 KYALIADDQVNINAMNVYV
-231 GVKVDGSVYAGA
+231 GGSIYAGA
-243 GGILA
+243 GGIQA
-248 SNNGTGELNGRMILT
+248 TGSGSGRLEGKMILT
-263 RGDIVADMGSK
+263 RGDIVADMGST
-274 LTVGNG
+274 LMVGNG

-285 AENLMTTGKSA
+285 AENIMTTGKSA
-296 ATLDVNGNMYVAD
+296 ATLNVNGNMYVAD

-345 DFSSAIMINGKSSS
+345 DFSSAIMINGKNSS

-365 KYLLLAGRTY
+365 KYLLLAGRTF
-375 ISRGNNS
+375 IARGNNS
-382 SNTDI
+382 S
-387 HNTDIQMGESIAART
+387 NTDIQMGESIAART

-409 PERYVVKVESGEST
+409 SDKYVKTENGEGVV
-423 LLKLKWN
+423 LKWN
-430 DAKNVKIG
+430 DAQNVTIG
-438 EKEYPIGESDYAA
+438 ETEYPIGESDYAA
-451 SIHVNPEKLDGW
+451 SIHVDPVKLDGW
-463 LDNANP
+463 LNHANP

-512 YLDKDALII
+512 YLDKNALII

-562 LLWDYCSKLAV
+562 LLWDYCSELAV
-573 SYKSLELGLKDFGQS
+573 SYKSLELGLKDSGQS

-600 EKGHEKIDK
+600 ENGHEKIDK

-632 NPGDTGDVVYK
+632 NPGDTGYAVYK
-643 PAADVYLIDNPDNP
+643 PAADVYLIDNTGVYD
-657 DNPDKPNGYILPT
+657 LPT

-694 SGGKVTFGASVQVKG
+694 SGGKVTFDANVQVKG

-715 NLFKEDQSRKAPLF
+715 KLFKEDQSRQAPLF

>member
-80 ADVLQHY
+80 VDVLQHY
-87 VDYTSGGKNVQ
+87 VDYTSGGKNAQ

-107 GLEKYFADPDPMKTK
+107 GLEKYFADPMKTK
-122 VDTTNEQGNVVYRV
+122 VDTTNDEGSVVYRV

-147 ILDGTQQGC
+147 ILDGTQRGC

-205 FSGQSQVKEFM
+205 FSGQSQVQEFM
-216 KYALIADNQINVNAS
+216 KYALIADDQINVNAS
-231 GVKVDGSVYAGA
+231 NVTVDGSVYAGA
-243 GGILA
+243 GGIVA
-248 SNNGTGELNGRMILT
+248 SGNGTGVLNGRMILT
-263 RGDIVADMGSK
+263 RGDIVADMGST
-274 LTVGNG
+274 LMVGNG

-285 AENLMTTGKSA
+285 AENIMTTGKSA
-296 ATLDVNGNMYVAD
+296 ATLNVNGNMYVAD

-334 YGAGDT
+334 YGVGDT

-365 KYLLLAGRTY
+365 KFLLLAGRTF
-375 ISRGNNS
+375 IARGNNS
-382 SNTDI
+382 S
-387 HNTDIQMGESIAART
+387 NTDIQMGESIAART

-409 PERYVVKVESGEST
+409 PERYVKVESGEST
-423 LLKLKWN
+423 LLKWN
-430 DAKNVKIG
+430 DAQNVRIG

-451 SIHVNPEKLDGW
+451 SIHVDPVKLDGW
-463 LDNANP
+463 LNNANP
-469 IVPYYYTNGVN
+469 IVPYYYINGVN

-493 FYAAYYAGNTGK
+493 FYAAYYAGNTSK

-512 YLDKDALII
+512 YLDKNALII
-521 DENNKMIMTLSGD
+521 DEHNKVIMTLSGD

-600 EKGHEKIDK
+600 ENGHEKIDK

-632 NPGDTGDVVYK
+632 NPGDTGYAVYK
-643 PAADVYLIDNPDNP
+643 PADDVYLIDNTGVYD
-657 DNPDKPNGYILPT
+657 LPT

-694 SGGKVTFGASVQVKG
+694 SGGKVTFDANVQVKG

>member
-87 VDYTSGGKNVQ
+87 VDYTGSGKNVQ

-107 GLEKYFADPDPMKTK
+107 GLEKYFADPMKTP

-216 KYALIADNQINVNAS
+216 KYALIADDQINVNAS
-231 GVKVDGSVYAGA
+231 NVTVDGSVYAGV
-243 GGILA
+243 GGIVA
-248 SNNGTGELNGRMILT
+248 SGNGTGELKGRMILT
-263 RGDIVADMGSK
+263 RGDIVADMGSALK
-274 LTVGNG
+274 VGDG

-285 AENLMTTGKSA
+285 AENIMTTGKSA
-296 ATLDVNGNMYVAD
+296 ATLNVNGNMYVAD

-365 KYLLLAGRTY
+365 KYLLLAGRTF

-382 SNTDI
+382 S
-387 HNTDIQMGESIAART
+387 NTDIQMGESIAART

-409 PERYVVKVESGEST
+409 PERYVKVESGEST
-423 LLKLKWN
+423 LLKWN
-430 DAKNVKIG
+430 DAQNVRIG

-451 SIHVNPEKLDGW
+451 SIHVDPVKLDGW
-463 LDNANP
+463 LNHANP

-505 AGGLAGT
+505 AGGFAGT
-512 YLDKDALII
+512 YLDKNALII
-521 DENNKMIMTLSGD
+521 DEHNKVIMTLSGD

-600 EKGHEKIDK
+600 ENGHEKIDK

-632 NPGDTGDVVYK
+632 NPGDAGFTVYH
-643 PAADVYLIDNPDNP
+643 PADDVYLIDNTGVYD
-657 DNPDKPNGYILPT
+657 LPT

-694 SGGKVTFGASVQVKG
+694 SGGKVTFDANVQVKG

>member
-87 VDYTSGGKNVQ
+87 VDYTSGGKNAQ

-107 GLEKYFADPDPMKTK
+107 GLEKYFADPMKTP

-165 EIDYGAGTFTLKDVR
+165 EIDYGTGTFTLKDVR

-216 KYALIADNQINVNAS
+216 KYALIADDQINVNTS
-231 GVKVDGSVYAGA
+231 NVTVDGSVYAGV
-243 GGILA
+243 GGIVA
-248 SNNGTGELNGRMILT
+248 SGNGTGELKGRMILT
-263 RGDIVADMGSK
+263 RGDIVADMGSALK
-274 LTVGNG
+274 VGDG

-387 HNTDIQMGESIAART
+387 QMGESIAART

-423 LLKLKWN
+423 LLKWN
-430 DAKNVKIG
+430 DAQKVRIG

-451 SIHVNPEKLDGW
+451 SIHVDPVKLDGW
-463 LDNANP
+463 LNHANP
-469 IVPYYYTNGVN
+469 IVPYYYINGVN

-493 FYAAYYAGNTGK
+493 FYAAYYAGNTSK

-512 YLDKDALII
+512 YLDKNALII
-521 DENNKMIMTLSGD
+521 DEHNKVIMTLSGD

-547 KAVTIEPDNWKDSAG
+547 KEVTIEPDNWKDSAG

-600 EKGHEKIDK
+600 ENGHEKIDK

-632 NPGDTGDVVYK
+632 NPGDAGFTVYH
-643 PAADVYLIDNPDNP
+643 PADDVYLIDNTGVYD
-657 DNPDKPNGYILPT
+657 LPT

-694 SGGKVTFGASVQVKG
+694 SGGKVTFDANVQVKG

-757 EWKKN
+757 EWKKNYDEWKKN

>member
-69 EQAETALENAY
+69 EQAEIALENAY
-80 ADVLQHY
+80 VDVLQHY
-87 VDYTSGGKNVQ
+87 VDYTSGGKNAQ

-107 GLEKYFADPDPMKTK
+107 GLEKYFADPMKTP
-122 VDTTNEQGNVVYRV
+122 VDTTNDEGNVVYRV

-216 KYALIADNQINVNAS
+216 KYALIADDQINVNAS
-231 GVKVDGSVYAGA
+231 NVTVDGSVYAGV
-243 GGILA
+243 GGIVA
-248 SNNGTGELNGRMILT
+248 SGNGTGELKGRMILT

-387 HNTDIQMGESIAART
+387 QMGESIAART

-409 PERYVVKVESGEST
+409 PERYVKVESGEST
-423 LLKLKWN
+423 LLKWN
-430 DAKNVKIG
+430 DAPQNVTIG

-451 SIHVNPEKLDGW
+451 SIHVDPVKLDGW
-463 LDNANP
+463 LNHANP

-512 YLDKDALII
+512 YLDKNALII
-521 DENNKMIMTLSGD
+521 DEHNKMIMTLSGD

-600 EKGHEKIDK
+600 ENGHEKIDK

-632 NPGDTGDVVYK
+632 NPGDTGFTVYH
-643 PAADVYLIDNPDNP
+643 PADDVYLIDNTGVYD
-657 DNPDKPNGYILPT
+657 LPT

-694 SGGKVTFGASVQVKG
+694 SGGKVTFDANVQVKG

-715 NLFKEDQSRKAPLF
+715 NLFKEDQSRQAPLF

>member
-87 VDYTSGGKNVQ
+87 VDYTGSGKNVQ

-107 GLEKYFADPDPMKTK
+107 GLESYFADPMKTP

-216 KYALIADNQINVNAS
+216 KYALIADDQINVNAS
-231 GVKVDGSVYAGA
+231 NVTVDGSVYAGV
-243 GGILA
+243 GGIVA
-248 SNNGTGELNGRMILT
+248 SGNGTGELKGRMILT
-263 RGDIVADMGSK
+263 RGDIVADMGSALK
-274 LTVGNG
+274 VGDG

-285 AENLMTTGKSA
+285 AENIMTTGKSA
-296 ATLDVNGNMYVAD
+296 ATLNVNGNMYVAD

-387 HNTDIQMGESIAART
+387 QMGESIAART

-409 PERYVVKVESGEST
+409 PERYVKVESGEST
-423 LLKLKWN
+423 LLKWN
-430 DAKNVKIG
+430 DAQNVRIG

-451 SIHVNPEKLDGW
+451 SIHVDPVKLDGW
-463 LDNANP
+463 LNNANP

-512 YLDKDALII
+512 YLDKNALII
-521 DENNKMIMTLSGD
+521 DEHNKVIMTLSGD

-600 EKGHEKIDK
+600 ENGHEKIDK

-632 NPGDTGDVVYK
+632 NPGDAGFTVYH
-643 PAADVYLIDNPDNP
+643 PADDVYLIDNTGVYD
-657 DNPDKPNGYILPT
+657 LPT

-694 SGGKVTFGASVQVKG
+694 SGGKVTFDANVQVKG

>member
-87 VDYTSGGKNVQ
+87 VDYTSGGKNAQ

-107 GLEKYFADPDPMKTK
+107 GLEKYFADPMKTP

-231 GVKVDGSVYAGA
+231 NVTVDGSVYAGV
-243 GGILA
+243 GGIVA
-248 SNNGTGELNGRMILT
+248 SGNGTGELKGRMILT
-263 RGDIVADMGSK
+263 RGDIVADMGSALK
-274 LTVGNG
+274 VGDG

-285 AENLMTTGKSA
+285 AENIMTTGKSA
-296 ATLDVNGNMYVAD
+296 ATLNVNGNMYVAD

-387 HNTDIQMGESIAART
+387 QMGESIAART

-409 PERYVVKVESGEST
+409 PERYVKVESGEST
-423 LLKLKWN
+423 LLKWN
-430 DAKNVKIG
+430 DAPQNVTIG

-451 SIHVNPEKLDGW
+451 SIHVDPVKLDGW
-463 LDNANP
+463 LNHANP

-505 AGGLAGT
+505 AGGFAGT
-512 YLDKDALII
+512 YLDKNALII
-521 DENNKMIMTLSGD
+521 DEHNKVIMTLSGD

-600 EKGHEKIDK
+600 ENGHEKIDK

-632 NPGDTGDVVYK
+632 NPGDAGFTVYH
-643 PAADVYLIDNPDNP
+643 PADDVYLIDNTGVYD
-657 DNPDKPNGYILPT
+657 LPT

-694 SGGKVTFGASVQVKG
+694 SGGKVTFDANVQVKG

>member
-80 ADVLQHY
+80 VDVLQHY
-87 VDYTSGGKNVQ
+87 VDYTSGGKNAQ
-98 DVFKQNYMN
+98 YVFKQNYMN
-107 GLEKYFADPDPMKTK
+107 GLEKYFADPMKTK
-122 VDTTNEQGNVVYRV
+122 VDTTNDEGSVVYRV

-147 ILDGTQQGC
+147 ILDGTQRGC

-205 FSGQSQVKEFM
+205 FSGQSQVQEFM
-216 KYALIADNQINVNAS
+216 KYALIADDQINVNAS
-231 GVKVDGSVYAGA
+231 NVTVDGSVYAGV
-243 GGILA
+243 GGIVA
-248 SNNGTGELNGRMILT
+248 SGNGTGELKGRMILT
-263 RGDIVADMGSK
+263 RGDIVADMGSALK
-274 LTVGNG
+274 VGDG

-387 HNTDIQMGESIAART
+387 QMGESIAART

-409 PERYVVKVESGEST
+409 PERYVKVESGEST
-423 LLKLKWN
+423 LLKWN
-430 DAKNVKIG
+430 DAPQNVTIG

-451 SIHVNPEKLDGW
+451 SIHVDPVKLDGW
-463 LDNANP
+463 LNHANP

-512 YLDKDALII
+512 YLDKNALII

-600 EKGHEKIDK
+600 ENGHEKIDK

-632 NPGDTGDVVYK
+632 NPGDTGFTVYH
-643 PAADVYLIDNPDNP
+643 PADDVYLIDNTGVYD
-657 DNPDKPNGYILPT
+657 LPT

-694 SGGKVTFGASVQVKG
+694 SGGKVTFDANVQVKG

-715 NLFKEDQSRKAPLF
+715 NLFKEDQSRQAPLF

>member
-87 VDYTSGGKNVQ
+87 VDYTSGGKNAQ

-107 GLEKYFADPDPMKTK
+107 GLEKYFADPMKTP

-216 KYALIADNQINVNAS
+216 KYALIADDQINVNAS
-231 GVKVDGSVYAGA
+231 NVTVDGSVYAGV
-243 GGILA
+243 GGIVA
-248 SNNGTGELNGRMILT
+248 SGNGTGELKGRMILT
-263 RGDIVADMGSK
+263 RGDIVADMGSALK
-274 LTVGNG
+274 VGDG

-365 KYLLLAGRTY
+365 KYLLLAGRTF
-375 ISRGNNS
+375 IARGNNS
-382 SNTDI
+382 S
-387 HNTDIQMGESIAART
+387 NTDIQMGESIAART

-409 PERYVVKVESGEST
+409 PERYVKVESGEST
-423 LLKLKWN
+423 LLKWN
-430 DAKNVKIG
+430 DAQKVRIG

-451 SIHVNPEKLDGW
+451 SIHVDPVKLDGW
-463 LDNANP
+463 LNHANP
-469 IVPYYYTNGVN
+469 IVPYYYINGVN

-512 YLDKDALII
+512 YLDKNALII
-521 DENNKMIMTLSGD
+521 DEHNKMIMTLSGD

-547 KAVTIEPDNWKDSAG
+547 KEVTIEPDNWKDSAG

-600 EKGHEKIDK
+600 ENGHEKIDK

-632 NPGDTGDVVYK
+632 NPGDAGFTVYH
-643 PAADVYLIDNPDNP
+643 PADDVYLIDNTGVYD
-657 DNPDKPNGYILPT
+657 LPT

-694 SGGKVTFGASVQVKG
+694 SGGKVTFDANVQVKG